1 MIRAGAAGIVVSNH
15 GGRSVDTVPATAEVL
30 PGIVEKVAG
39 RVPLLVDG
47 GIRRGTDVMKALGMG
62 TSGVLIG
69 RPYVYALAVAGAKG
83 MRKAIDILVTEL
95 KMSMAMSGRPNIA
108 SLGRDLIWNT
118 RERP

>member
-1 MIRAGAAGIVVSNH
+1 MSPAAWEMKSHCVPILKAGI
-15 GGRSVDTVPATAEVL
+15 EIL
-30 PGIVEKVAG
+30 PDIVEKVAG

-62 TSGVLIG
+62 ANAVLIG

-83 MRKAIDILVTEL
+83 MRRGMDILVTEL

-108 SLGRDLIWNT
+108 SLARDLIWNIP
-118 RERP
+118 ERS